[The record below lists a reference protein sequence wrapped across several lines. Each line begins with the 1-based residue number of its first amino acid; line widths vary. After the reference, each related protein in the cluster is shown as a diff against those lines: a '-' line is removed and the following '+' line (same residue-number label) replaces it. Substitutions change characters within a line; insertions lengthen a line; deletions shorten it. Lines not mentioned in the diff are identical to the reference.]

1 MTQLGIVSF
10 GYECGNPSYPS
21 VYTRVTSVMTWILN
35 TTQTESQSVSQ
46 NLESL
51 TCNCGEANRV
61 TRIVGGVDTEE
72 YEYPWQVGALLALA
86 MYPLTK
92 LPVIFILN
100 RLPLSQQE
108 AIFHFVA
115 AQSSPIAM
123 CSPPRIVLTIRKLM
137 VPSWHQN

>member
-1 MTQLGIVSF
+1 MFFRMTQLGIVSF

-51 TCNCGEANRV
+51 TCNCGKANRV

-72 YEYPWQVGALLALA
+72 HEYPWQVGIILSS
-86 MYPLTK
+86 YHWTSES
-92 LPVIFILN
+92 VISYIYYLCSTGRHCQNRKRYSDLRRLN
-100 RLPLSQQE
+100 HL
-108 AIFHFVA
+108 
-115 AQSSPIAM
+115 QSPCAH
-123 CSPPRIVLTIRKLM
+123 RGTLYL
-137 VPSWHQN
+137 Q